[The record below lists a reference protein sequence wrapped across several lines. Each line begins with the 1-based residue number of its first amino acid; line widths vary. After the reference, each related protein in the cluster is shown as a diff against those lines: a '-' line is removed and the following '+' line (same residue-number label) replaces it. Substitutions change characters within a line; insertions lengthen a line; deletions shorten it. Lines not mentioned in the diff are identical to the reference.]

1 MTDGRLDRR
10 VEYTGNIQA
19 MISAFECVHDVTITS
34 VKILSLSEFLFE
46 QLPAEELEMEKFI
59 THAASFS
66 EISKSFE
73 YMLKGESLRTI
84 ICMDG

>member
-1 MTDGRLDRR
+1 MTDGRVDRR

-46 QLPAEELEMEKFI
+46 QLPVSTFI
-59 THAASFS
+59 GLSSGSCCPGWFA
-66 EISKSFE
+66 KQ
-73 YMLKGESLRTI
+73 R
-84 ICMDG
+84 

>member
-1 MTDGRLDRR
+1 MFLQCLLIT
-10 VEYTGNIQA
+10 YI
-19 MISAFECVHDVTITS
+19 VH
-34 VKILSLSEFLFE
+34 ILTL
-46 QLPAEELEMEKFI
+46 QAEELEMEKFI